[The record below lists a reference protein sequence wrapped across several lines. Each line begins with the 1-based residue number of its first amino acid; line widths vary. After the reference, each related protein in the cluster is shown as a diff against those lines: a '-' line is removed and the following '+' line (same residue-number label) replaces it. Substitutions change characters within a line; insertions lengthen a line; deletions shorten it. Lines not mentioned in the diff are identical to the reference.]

1 MEFSSSSVL
10 NSSELE
16 QGSDL
21 IERVVNLTELP
32 PAWIQGEMQQLLEVT
47 GKAPS
52 SVTLT
57 DLREMLL
64 LYLESIDQEFQSQ
77 ETQKQIERTD

>member
-1 MEFSSSSVL
+1 MEFSSGSVL
-10 NSSELE
+10 KDSELE

-21 IERVVNLTELP
+21 IEKVVNLTELP

-52 SVTLT
+52 S
-57 DLREMLL
+57 
-64 LYLESIDQEFQSQ
+64 
-77 ETQKQIERTD
+77 